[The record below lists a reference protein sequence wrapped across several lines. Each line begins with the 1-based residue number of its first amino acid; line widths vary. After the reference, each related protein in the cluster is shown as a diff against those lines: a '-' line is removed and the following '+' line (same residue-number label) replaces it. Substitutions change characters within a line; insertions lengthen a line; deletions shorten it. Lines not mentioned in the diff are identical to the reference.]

1 MLSVLLHVGGTFG
14 SAFAPNYAAF
24 LALRFIV
31 GMSNMGLFM
40 STFVIGKNFFYK
52 KMSLNDCYQSTAWVN
67 FKVENI
73 S

>member
-52 KMSLNDCYQSTAWVN
+52 KNVVKRLLPEHCLSEFQS
-67 FKVENI
+67 
-73 S
+73 